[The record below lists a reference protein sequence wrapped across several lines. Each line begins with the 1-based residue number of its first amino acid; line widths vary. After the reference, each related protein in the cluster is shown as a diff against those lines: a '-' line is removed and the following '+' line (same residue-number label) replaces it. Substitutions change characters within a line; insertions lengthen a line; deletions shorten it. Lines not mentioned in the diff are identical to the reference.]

1 MATTLNLPV
10 NILTPT
16 TPTIFE
22 FPENPKTLILQKCKT
37 IKDLNQVRAHL
48 VKTGRHHHP
57 KITEN
62 LLESAAIL
70 LPSTSMDYALSIFDK
85 VENPDAAAYNVI
97 IRAFTINQSPQKALI
112 FFKQMVENA
121 VPFNEFTFPSILKA
135 CSKLRGR
142 KEGKQIHA
150 HIVKCGFGSN
160 AHVLNTLIH
169 MYANCGEIEI
179 ARKVFDG
186 MSVRD
191 IFSWNSLFSGY
202 TKAGCYG
209 EVVKL
214 FSDMKELGV
223 VFNDITLISV
233 LAACGRLAYV
243 ELGDWIAEYIR
254 INGFNSNMNLVTAL
268 VDMYAK
274 CGEVDKAR
282 SFFDQ
287 MDAKDVVAWS
297 AMISGYTQARR
308 CNEAL
313 DLFNEM
319 QMANLEP
326 SEATMV
332 SVLSCCATLG
342 TLEMGKWVH
351 LYIKKKKMKLTVTLG
366 TALIDFYAK
375 CGLIDTAVEVFRTM
389 PVKNVYSWT
398 AIIQGLANNGRGK
411 SALEFY
417 QLMREGNVEPNG
429 VTFIGVLSACSH
441 VGLVDEGRKVFKSMS
456 EEFGIEPR
464 MEHYGGMVDILGRD
478 GLIEEA
484 YQFVKKMPIQPNAVI
499 WRILLASCRAHKNVE
514 IAEMAVEHLVSLEPM
529 HSGDY
534 ILLSKI
540 YALVGR
546 FDDAMR
552 TRSQIKEKGI
562 KRTPGCSLIELE
574 GKMYE
579 FLAEENADKLEVYRA
594 TEDMIERI
602 KSAGYVPN
610 TADARLDAEEDDK
623 ETAVSHHSEK
633 LAIAF
638 GILKTPP
645 GTTIRILKNLRVC
658 TDCHNAAKLISK
670 VYNREVIVRDRNRFH
685 HFKDGSCSCN
695 DYW

>member
-1 MATTLNLPV
+1 MAATSNFPAS
-10 NILTPT
+10 ILTPT
-16 TPTIFE
+16 RSISE
-22 FPENPKTLILQKCKT
+22 FPDNPKTLILQKCKT

-48 VKTGRHHHP
+48 LKTGCHHHP
-57 KITEN
+57 RITEN
-62 LLESAAIL
+62 LLESAAFTA
-70 LPSTSMDYALSIFDK
+70 SSMDYALCIFNK
-85 VENPDAAAYNVI
+85 IQNPDAAAYNVM
-97 IRAFTINQSPQKALI
+97 IRAFTMHQSPEKAFI
-112 FFKQMVENA
+112 FFKQMVEND

-150 HIVKCGFGSN
+150 HIVKCGFGCNNS
-160 AHVLNTLIH
+160 HVLNTLIH
-169 MYANCGEIEI
+169 MYAYCGEIEM

-191 IFSWNSLFSGY
+191 IFSWNSLLSGY
-202 TKAGCYG
+202 NKAGFY
-209 EVVKL
+209 EQVVEL
-214 FSDMKELGV
+214 FCEMRELCV
-223 VFNDITLISV
+223 LFNDVTLISV
-233 LAACGRLAYV
+233 LAACGRLAYI
-243 ELGDWIAEYIR
+243 ELGDWIAEYVSV
-254 INGFNSNMNLVTAL
+254 NGFENMNLVTAL

-282 SFFDQ
+282 GLFDQ
-287 MDAKDVVAWS
+287 MDKKDVVAWS

-308 CNEAL
+308 CREAL

-319 QMANLEP
+319 QQANLEP
-326 SEATMV
+326 NEVTMV
-332 SVLSCCATLG
+332 SVLSCCATLV

-351 LYIKKKKMKLTVTLG
+351 LYIKKKRMKLTVTLG

-375 CGLIDTAVEVFRTM
+375 CGLIDTAIEVFRTM

-411 SALEFY
+411 RALGFY
-417 QLMREGNVEPNG
+417 QLMRKRKVEPNG

-441 VGLVDEGRKVFKSMS
+441 VGLVNEGRKLFDSMS
-456 EEFGIEPR
+456 KDFGIEPR
-464 MEHYGGMVDILGRD
+464 MEHYGAMVDILGRA
-478 GLIEEA
+478 GLIKEA
-484 YQFVKKMPIQPNAVI
+484 YKFVKEMPIKPNAVI

-514 IAEMAVEHLVSLEPM
+514 IAEMAVKHLISLEPM

-540 YALVGR
+540 YASVGR
-546 FDDAMR
+546 LDDATR

-562 KRTPGCSLIELE
+562 KRTPGCSLIEVE

-579 FLAEENADKLEVYRA
+579 FLAEENGDHMKEVYRE
-594 TEDMIERI
+594 TEEMIERI
-602 KSAGYVPN
+602 KLAGYAPN
-610 TADARLDAEEDDK
+610 LEDSRLDAEEDDK
-623 ETAVSHHSEK
+623 ETAVAHHSEK

-638 GILKTPP
+638 GLLKTPP
-645 GTTIRILKNLRVC
+645 GTTIRISKNLRVC
-658 TDCHNAAKLISK
+658 TDCHNATKIICE
-670 VYNREVIVRDRNRFH
+670 VYNREIIVRDRNRFH